1 MKRTFRLSL
10 LLGLIFLI
18 GSMAHADFKLTDW
31 PHFKEIGP
39 LNKEGYIE
47 VTIDKEVYKQT
58 MDKLE
63 DLRIIDEKK
72 NEIPF
77 KLLVERSST
86 KETAYSPKL
95 FNLSFIPGSHSL
107 FMLDLGE
114 QGFFNNRL
122 TIDTSST
129 NFSRKV
135 EIEGS
140 DDRKVWYKVKS
151 EGYIFD
157 VSEEYKT
164 RHTTL
169 NYPENRYR
177 YLKVIIWDYN
187 EKPLKIT
194 GAQLYRR
201 VVKKAKEVLL
211 TTKIIERKEDPELKA
226 TQLYLDFGSKG
237 QPSHRIEIISP
248 DKNYHRRIEIA
259 GSNDREEWF
268 SLGSGYIFN
277 YDTEKFKAKDIDTN
291 YQEGQYQFLRITI
304 FNYDNRPIDIN
315 NIKAYGI
322 PRRIFYHYDPTH
334 RYFLYYGNQEAKAPR
349 YDIEQLLPHLTT
361 KGLAVLTLGKEEKNP
376 NYIPRR
382 GPWTEEK
389 PYLLWGIIIIAILV
403 LACLILKLSKQV
415 KGKSVQ

>member
-1 MKRTFRLSL
+1 MKKAFKLSL
-10 LLGLIFLI
+10 FLGLIFLI
-18 GSMAHADFKLTDW
+18 GFISHADFKLTDW
-31 PHFKEIGP
+31 PYFKEIEP
-39 LNKEGYIE
+39 LNKEGYVE
-47 VTIDKEVYKQT
+47 VTIDKEVYEQT
-58 MDKLE
+58 RNKLE
-63 DLRIIDEKK
+63 DLRIIDEEK
-72 NEIPF
+72 NETPF
-77 KLLVERSST
+77 KLLVEQSST
-86 KETAYSPKL
+86 KETTYSPKL
-95 FNLSFIPGSHSL
+95 FNLSFVPGSHSL

-114 QGFFNNRL
+114 RGFFNNRL
-122 TIDTSST
+122 TINTPSI
-129 NFSRKV
+129 NFRRKV

-157 VSEEYKT
+157 FSQEYKA

-169 NYPENRYR
+169 NYPENHYR

-194 GAQLYRR
+194 GAKLYRR

-211 TTKIIERKEDPELKA
+211 ATKIIERKEDPELKA
-226 TQLYLDFGSKG
+226 TQVYLDFGSKG
-237 QPSHRIEIISP
+237 QPNHRIELISP
-248 DKNYHRRIEIA
+248 GRNYHRRIEIA

-277 YDTEKFKAKDIDTN
+277 YDTEKFKTKDRDVS
-291 YQEGQYQFLRITI
+291 YREGRYQFLKITI
-304 FNYDNRPIDIN
+304 FNYDNQPIDIN

-349 YDIEQLLPHLTT
+349 YDIEQLLPYLTT
-361 KGLAVLTLGKEEKNP
+361 KGLAVLSLGKEKKNP
-376 NYIPRR
+376 DYIPKR

-389 PYLLWGIIIIAILV
+389 PYLLWGMIIIAILV
-403 LACLILKLSKQV
+403 LAFLILKLTKQV
-415 KGKSVQ
+415 KGKGV